1 MKTLL
6 NNVTELD
13 ELVFEN
19 RNKNYGAYALRQSYS
34 KDLTRGLLIGT
45 AVIFAFFGTVYGVNY
60 INAQVEVPVDPTFKI
75 TEVFTPPTKKP
86 EEPKKIAEAV
96 KPPKAP
102 VTPPSKAPEQPV
114 VTTPAAPATTVPIVA
129 DSSQN
134 LGKPNDLAGNGKPG
148 SIGTNPNGSNGQPGD
163 TTTTVIPAEPVT
175 YADTMPEN
183 PGLNRFLVA
192 NIKYPRVARDEGI
205 EGVVY
210 VSFVVGTDGN
220 VSRVSIEKGVH
231 PLLDNEAKRV
241 AAIIPKWTPA
251 KMNGRSV
258 PFLYRLPIRFRLN

>member
-6 NNVTELD
+6 NTVTELD

-34 KDLTRGLLIGT
+34 KDLTKGLLIGT
-45 AVIFAFFGTVYGVNY
+45 AVIMAFFGTMYGINY
-60 INAQVEVPVDPTFKI
+60 MNTQIEMPNDPIWEV
-75 TEVFTPPTKKP
+75 TEVNQVPIKKT

-96 KPPKAP
+96 KPPKTP
-102 VTPPSKAPEQPV
+102 VTPPSKTPEQPV
-114 VTTPAAPATTVPIVA
+114 VTTPAAPASTVPLVA

-134 LGKPNDLAGNGKPG
+134 LGRPNDLAGNGNPG
-148 SIGTNPNGSNGQPGD
+148 SIGTNPNGSNGLPGD
-163 TTTTVIPAEPVT
+163 TTTTVIPTEPVT
-175 YADTMPEN
+175 FADSMPEN

-192 NIKYPRVARDEGI
+192 NIKYPRVAKEEGI

-210 VSFVVGTDGN
+210 VAFVVGTDGN
-220 VSRVSIEKGVH
+220 VSRVSIEKSVH

-241 AAIIPKWTPA
+241 ASIIPKWKPA

>member
-1 MKTLL
+1 MKTLM
-6 NNVTELD
+6 NTVTELD

-34 KDLTRGLLIGT
+34 KDLTKGLLIGT
-45 AVIFAFFGTVYGVNY
+45 AVIFAFFGTMYGINYMNTQIEMPNDPIWEITQVN
-60 INAQVEVPVDPTFKI
+60 E
-75 TEVFTPPTKKP
+75 TPIKKP

-102 VTPPSKAPEQPV
+102 VTPPTKAPEQPV
-114 VTTPAAPATTVPIVA
+114 VTTPAAAATTVPIVA

-134 LGKPNDLAGNGKPG
+134 LGKPNDLAGNGNPG
-148 SIGTNPNGSNGQPGD
+148 STGTSTTGSGGTVAD
-163 TTTTVIPAEPVT
+163 TTTTIIGTEPVT

-183 PGLNRFLVA
+183 PGLPRFLLA
-192 NIKYPRVARDEGI
+192 NIKYPRMAREQGI

-210 VSFVVGTDGN
+210 VAFVVGTDGN
-220 VSRVSIEKGVH
+220 VSRVSIEKSVH

-241 AAIIPKWTPA
+241 AAIIPKWKPA

>member
-6 NNVTELD
+6 TNVTELD

-34 KDLTRGLLIGT
+34 KDLTKGLLIGT

-60 INAQVEVPVDPTFKI
+60 MNAQVEVPVDPTFRI
-75 TEVFTPPTKKP
+75 TEVNTPPIDKP
-86 EEPKKIAEAV
+86 KEPVKPAEAI

-102 VTPPSKAPEQPV
+102 ETPKTNVPQQPV
-114 VTTPAAPATTVPIVA
+114 VTTPPAPATTVPIVA

-134 LGKPNDLAGNGKPG
+134 LGKPNELAGNGKPG
-148 SIGTNPNGSNGQPGD
+148 STGTNPNGGSGNVGD
-163 TTTTVIPAEPVT
+163 TTTTVISSEPVT

-183 PGLNRFLVA
+183 PGLSRFLVA
-192 NIKYPRVARDEGI
+192 NIKYPRVAREEGI

-210 VSFVVGTDGN
+210 VAFVVGTDGN
-220 VSRVSIEKGVH
+220 VSRVSIEKSVH

-251 KMNGRSV
+251 KMNGRAV

>member
-1 MKTLL
+1 MKTLM
-6 NNVTELD
+6 NTVTELD

-34 KDLTRGLLIGT
+34 KDLTKGLLIGT
-45 AVIFAFFGTVYGVNY
+45 AVIFAFFGTMYGIHYANFN
-60 INAQVEVPVDPTFKI
+60 IETPQEAIITMHPVDM
-75 TEVFTPPTKKP
+75 TP
-86 EEPKKIAEAV
+86 EKKIEEKKIIEAV

-102 VTPPSKAPEQPV
+102 VTPPTKAPEQPV
-114 VTTPAAPATTVPIVA
+114 VTTPATAVTTVPVVA

-134 LGKPNDLAGNGKPG
+134 LGKPNELAGNGNPG
-148 SIGTNPNGSNGQPGD
+148 SIGTNPNGNNGHPGD
-163 TTTTVIPAEPVT
+163 TTTTVISAEPVT
-175 YADTMPEN
+175 FADTMPEN

-192 NIKYPRVARDEGI
+192 NIKYPRVAKEEGI

-210 VSFVVGTDGN
+210 VAFVVGTDGN

-241 AAIIPKWTPA
+241 AAIIPKWKPA